1 MSSQVDH
8 FNARS
13 QVRRLTSSTIP
24 LLESSSSSE
33 ILELSNNNHRDHV
46 DDDNGMAAASYET
59 WGDGNLLSETFMEL
73 YSVSNT
79 TTDCAESTI
88 RRRLPHLPEWLLTR
102 AENLGYIHPTMMQRL
117 ALDVLLPRMEIST
130 SISYNNNNDETMENG
145 EVIEEVEQEVE
156 AHDVILHAQTGS
168 GKTLAYLLPTLCD
181 IDPSRQVLQAVI
193 IVPTRELG
201 LQVVKIARRLA
212 GGGAGSISGEM
223 SAQIDDDDD
232 EEEDYDVYDDDNEG
246 EHIAPSS
253 SLENDMTENA
263 STTLTPTLTT
273 AAEMAPTVRRKK
285 IIIMPILQGST
296 NARVRGWAK
305 SEPPHIMVGTPEELC
320 ALLSRFVRR
329 DNDDFVKSVSTVV
342 VDEVDACLSSWR
354 GGGGGAGSGGSQ
366 GGALHEVLS
375 KYLSPNCVD
384 HRDGGD
390 DIDDADFYNGRR
402 RRRRSRRESTGTQS
416 QQEQFQQHL
425 RRRRT
430 IFASATIPQHN
441 HFAKSCVRNGW
452 TLQEPTIVT
461 VGAGPGGT
469 VGVVP
474 PTLEHVYVVCKD
486 VNSKLGGLRR
496 WMKKELLLEKEKKE
510 GDIFSNQSNI
520 AKRVLIFC
528 NDSKPKQL
536 EELARALSE
545 DWNGVMWKEGSSS
558 TNGSIDGMGMSENN
572 YDSVISILRLSDTPG
587 ARAAAMA
594 GFRGPYV
601 NSVGIGRGKSVA
613 SVSEDES
620 VGHDDDGQLVNGR
633 RVGGVGGVDD
643 GKLRILLSTD
653 LAARGLD
660 VPDVTHVV
668 NFDLPDSGGRGGEW
682 YDAYVHRGGRAG
694 RLGRKGKVMTLI
706 TPEEEF
712 VMGRLANRLSLDL
725 KCVARQVDSR
735 RKS

>member
-1 MSSQVDH
+1 M
-8 FNARS
+8 
-13 QVRRLTSSTIP
+13 
-24 LLESSSSSE
+24 
-33 ILELSNNNHRDHV
+33 SNNNHRDHV
-46 DDDNGMAAASYET
+46 NDDNGVPAASYET

-88 RRRLPHLPEWLLTR
+88 RRRIPHLPEWLLTR

-145 EVIEEVEQEVE
+145 EEIEEVDQEVE

-212 GGGAGSISGEM
+212 GGGGGGTEM
-223 SAQIDDDDD
+223 DVQIDDENEDD
-232 EEEDYDVYDDDNEG
+232 DVYDDGDDEG
-246 EHIAPSS
+246 EQNAS
-253 SLENDMTENA
+253 SLENDMTDTTP
-263 STTLTPTLTT
+263 TTLTTTLTT

-296 NARVRGWAK
+296 NARVRGWAR
-305 SEPPHIMVGTPEELC
+305 SEPPHVMVGTPEELC
-320 ALLSRFVRR
+320 VLLSRFVRR

-342 VDEVDACLSSWR
+342 VDEVDACLSSGR
-354 GGGGGAGSGGSQ
+354 GGGGGGGSVGSQ

-375 KYLSPNCVD
+375 KYLSPTCVE

-390 DIDDADFYNGRR
+390 EIDDADFYNGRR
-402 RRRRSRRESTGTQS
+402 RRRRSRRESTGSQS
-416 QQEQFQQHL
+416 QQEQFQQQL
-425 RRRRT
+425 LRRRT

-469 VGVVP
+469 VGMVP

-496 WMKKELLLEKEKKE
+496 WMKKELLLGKEKKND
-510 GDIFSNQSNI
+510 GILTKQSNI

-528 NDSKPKQL
+528 NDSKPRQL

-545 DWNGVMWKEGSSS
+545 DWNGVLWKEGSSS
-558 TNGSIDGMGMSENN
+558 THGGKGSSDGMGMSENN
-572 YDSVISILRLSDTPG
+572 FDSVISILRLSDTPG

-594 GFRGPYV
+594 GFRGPFV
-601 NSVGIGRGKSVA
+601 NSVGMGRGESVGC
-613 SVSEDES
+613 VSEDEV

-633 RVGGVGGVDD
+633 RVGGVGGLGD

-668 NFDLPDSGGRGGEW
+668 NFDLPDSGGGGGEW

-725 KCVARQVDSR
+725 KCIARQVDSR
-735 RKS
+735 RSRG